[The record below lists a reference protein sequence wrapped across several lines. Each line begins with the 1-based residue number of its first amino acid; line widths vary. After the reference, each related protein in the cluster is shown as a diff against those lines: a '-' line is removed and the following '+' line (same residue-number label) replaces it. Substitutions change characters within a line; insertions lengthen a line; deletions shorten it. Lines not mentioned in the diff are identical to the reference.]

1 MKISKTLIL
10 TFLASFLF
18 VAASAQNFRSLMRK
32 ADKQYELHA
41 FNQAVDTYLQALERR
56 RDDPE
61 ALGNLADCYR
71 HLNEMMEARKY
82 YTRAV
87 AQNRVE
93 ARHILNYGH
102 VLKAMGDYD
111 EAKRWYLEY
120 AKDDPMIG
128 NHYAQTCDFAKS
140 QQQLNTGLYVNNEQ
154 NINSSAA
161 DFGPAFRQGQVVFSS
176 SRIDIQRTSTND
188 FSGQQPNQ
196 LYIARSGQ
204 EGMLENPFFLQNSS
218 DKKQNIGPVSFS
230 PEGRYIVYTK
240 NNFVDGTRH
249 IASSGM
255 QLNLFFA
262 EINATG
268 DWINEQAFPYN
279 AEGYSTGFPCFSP
292 DGSAI
297 YFASDRPDG
306 FGGYDLY
313 VSYRAGNS
321 WGRPENLGPVINSPG
336 NEMTPYFDG
345 DNLFFS
351 SDWHPGF
358 GGLDLFRA
366 QQMNNRWSQIFHIG
380 NPVSS
385 PRDDYGLVY
394 DKLRNIGYFVSN
406 REGGEGHEDLY
417 SLSRPAENIILNVE
431 NASDGS
437 PVANALVD
445 FTDCGQGL
453 VQTDDR
459 GIYRLQAMEGMNCT
473 VYIRKEG
480 YMDRSIQLSSS
491 GQQGTRQVE
500 VPLVRRGEEYYG
512 KILNYNTRT
521 PVEGVTVIATNQMTG
536 NTTRVVTD
544 AKGDYTLALS
554 PNSSYL
560 IRYSRPG
567 YRDVNRTVRTNQGT
581 DSSLLGT
588 ISILPSD
595 APLPAGVTDPSQLID
610 PYQTENQQ
618 SQQGSGTQTYSGYAV
633 QVAAL
638 KQPNM
643 ERFSDLEGMAT
654 LYSKQENG
662 AHKIRLGV
670 FQTKEEATQTL
681 SNVKRKGYKG
691 AFVVAEPGV
700 ELAARGSAE
709 FVNNTENSGG
719 RFKIQLGAYRNPR
732 SFDSSKIDDLGYI
745 EDKQKGNLTV
755 KFLSG
760 FSTAQQAKAALP
772 QVRAAGFTGAY
783 VVEEQNNGQMKRVQ

>member
-1 MKISKTLIL
+1 MKISKALSL
-10 TFLASFLF
+10 CLLALFLSLS
-18 VAASAQNFRSLMRK
+18 ASAQFKSLMRK
-32 ADKQYELHA
+32 ANKQYELGA
-41 FNQAVDTYLQALERR
+41 FNQAVDTYQEALERR
-56 RDDPE
+56 PEDPE

-71 HLNEMMEARKY
+71 HLNDMMEAAKY

-87 AQNRVE
+87 AQKKVE

-102 VLKAMGDYD
+102 VLKALGRYD
-111 EAKRWYLEY
+111 DAKRWYLEY

-140 QQQLNTGLYVNNEQ
+140 QQQLSTGLFVNNEQ
-154 NINSSAA
+154 NVNSNAA

-176 SRIDIQRTSTND
+176 SRIDIQRTSTNE

-196 LYIARSGQ
+196 LYIARPGQ
-204 EGMLENPFFLQNSS
+204 QGMLENPFFLQNSA
-218 DKKQNIGPVSFS
+218 DKQYNIGPVSFS
-230 PEGRYIVYTK
+230 PDERSVIYTK
-240 NNFVDGTRH
+240 NNFVNGTRH
-249 IASSGM
+249 IPSSGM
-255 QLNLFFA
+255 QLNLFQA
-262 EINATG
+262 EINSNG
-268 DWINEQAFPYN
+268 DWVNEQAFPYN
-279 AEGYSTGFPCFSP
+279 AEGYSTGFPCISP
-292 DGSAI
+292 DGNAL

-313 VSYRAGNS
+313 VSYRTGNS

-380 NPVSS
+380 QPVSS

-437 PVANALVD
+437 PVANALID

-459 GIYRLQAMEGMNCT
+459 GIYRVQAVEGMNCT
-473 VYIRKEG
+473 VYIRKDG
-480 YMDRSIQLSSS
+480 YMDRSIQLNSS

-500 VPLVRRGEEYYG
+500 VPLVKRGEEYYG
-512 KILNYNTRT
+512 KILNYNTRM

-536 NTTRVVTD
+536 NTNRVVTD
-544 AKGDYTLALS
+544 ANGDYTLALS
-554 PNSSYL
+554 PSSSYL

-567 YRDVNRTVRTNQGT
+567 YRDVNRTVRTNQGG
-581 DSSLLGT
+581 DPSLLGT

-595 APLPAGVTDPSQLID
+595 APLPAGITDPSQLID
-610 PYQTENQQ
+610 PYQTGEQTTEQ
-618 SQQGSGTQTYSGYAV
+618 PAGTQTYSGYAV

-638 KQPNM
+638 KEVNM
-643 ERFSDLEGMAT
+643 DRFSDLQGMGT

-662 AHKIRLGV
+662 MQKVRLGV
-670 FQTKEEATQTL
+670 FETKAEATQTL
-681 SNVKRKGYKG
+681 SSVKRLGYKG

-709 FVNNTENSGG
+709 FVSSTPDGGG

-755 KFLSG
+755 KFLAG
-760 FSTAQQAKAALP
+760 FSTAQEARQALP

-783 VVEEQNNGQMKRVQ
+783 VVEEQANGEMKRVQ